1 MLGEINP
8 FETKFFYF
16 KDYISDLSEI
26 LENESG
32 SISLKHNFEVFYP
45 RYQN

>member
-1 MLGEINP
+1 MLGEITP

-26 LENESG
+26 LENESAQY
-32 SISLKHNFEVFYP
+32 H
-45 RYQN
+45 